1 MIYTCHQIS
10 TLSNDSSSTL
20 LPLQTTPIY
29 ARTYQG
35 HQSAIP
41 VAHRLGLMH
50 DDDVE
55 HLYFDNHENMTQ
67 QESADLIA
75 LLTIRPAVQETS

>member
-1 MIYTCHQIS
+1 MHVRTKAIS
-10 TLSNDSSSTL
+10 QLFRL
-20 LPLQTTPIY
+20 
-29 ARTYQG
+29 
-35 HQSAIP
+35 AI
-41 VAHRLGLMH
+41 AFGLMH
-50 DDDVE
+50 DDDVA